1 MLRLVRARLARDSL
15 NRGSSMTLGSKGA
28 RPGPG
33 PHRRRMPWT
42 ASKEYVPGVVLQ
54 ARDKMILD
62 GRQLVEADSIERAA
76 QVDPLEAL
84 QAAVSQYE
92 YNTSTGHNIFQ
103 LASQAPCEGRGQIFY
118 RKEWREGTYDKY
130 VTLTAVEFGRDG
142 AAGGTAYGYVTFH
155 GESTTRP
162 VRIDHADVP
171 GWYIEEDETRAVP
184 LDEVVLP
191 PPSIGTEV
199 PVDPSTYRLRAYPFY
214 DAPNPS
220 AFVERLLKDRG
231 VLPDVPVDT
240 LPGDDAAAGGEGAAD
255 GSEDVTKRA

>member
-1 MLRLVRARLARDSL
+1 MLRLARVRLVRDSL
-15 NRGSSMTLGSKGA
+15 NRGSSMTLGSKGS

-33 PHRRRMPWT
+33 AHRRRMPWT

-62 GRQLVEADSIERAA
+62 GRELVEADHIERGA
-76 QVDPLEAL
+76 QVDPLAAL

-103 LASQAPCEGRGQIFY
+103 LAAQAPCEGRGQIFY

-130 VTLTAVEFGRDG
+130 ITLTAVQFDREGTT
-142 AAGGTAYGYVTFH
+142 GGTAYGYVTFH

-162 VRIDHADVP
+162 VRIDHAEVP
-171 GWYIEEDETRAVP
+171 GWYMEEDEARAVP
-184 LDEVVLP
+184 VDEVVLP

-199 PVDPSTYRLRAYPFY
+199 PVDPSTYRLRAYPYY
-214 DAPNPS
+214 DAPNPPE
-220 AFVERLLKDRG
+220 FVEKLLKDRG

-240 LPGDDAAAGGEGAAD
+240 LPADEGAAGESGSSD
-255 GSEDVTKRA
+255 GSEHVATKA